1 MKSYFVLFVLS
12 VSLLLVSCKKEE
24 DTTGPATQQD
34 AIVGTWVSE
43 GNNVALGL
51 RVVLKTKK
59 IVATFNEN
67 KTYTVVATDSNNV
80 SVTYT
85 GTYQSAG
92 VADTL
97 IHEITLNQQ
106 TPVSLTSQGIYQVKG
121 NVMTYEVI
129 QVNPPLQGFTPPTVQ
144 EGFGS
149 TKYNGVRLGT
159 YWVQVFVKQ

>member
-1 MKSYFVLFVLS
+1 MKSYLFLFVISL
-12 VSLLLVSCKKEE
+12 SLLLVSCKKEE
-24 DTTGPATQQD
+24 DTTGPTTPKD

-51 RVVLKTKK
+51 RVALRTKK

-67 KTYTVVATDSNNV
+67 KTYTVVATDSSDV

-106 TPVSLTSQGIYQVKG
+106 SPVSLTSQGIYQLKG
-121 NVMTYEVI
+121 NTMTYEVI

-149 TKYNGVRLGT
+149 TKYNGVKLGT
-159 YWVQVFVKQ
+159 YWVQIFVKQ